1 MTDGIHRNIGA
12 LEARANAQEER
23 LKRIESKV
31 DFVVDA
37 IAQSKGGY
45 RILISL
51 GSVLATVAGVLGAWL
66 AKIMHWGQ
74 P

>member
-1 MTDGIHRNIGA
+1 MDGIHRNIGA

-31 DFVVDA
+31 DTIVDVVS
-37 IAQSKGGY
+37 QSRGGI
-45 RILISL
+45 RMLISV
-51 GSVLATVAGVLGAWL
+51 GSIAAALAGVLGAWI
-66 AKIMHWGQ
+66 AKAMSWGQ